1 MLCYIM
7 LPLTFE
13 GPFTSFIDRGEEKL
27 EVASTE
33 FLSLRN
39 YKAGPLSDGLVQLSS
54 PRGAFLSIF
63 LPCFHNPRV
72 L

>member
-13 GPFTSFIDRGEEKL
+13 GPFRSFIDRAEEKL

-33 FLSLRN
+33 FLTLRN
-39 YKAGPLSDGLVQLSS
+39 Y
-54 PRGAFLSIF
+54 
-63 LPCFHNPRV
+63 
-72 L
+72 